1 MLDACAPAASRSRR
15 RLAAVLAAALGTVLL
30 VALPAA
36 PASAATT
43 LSPNWDSRLLV
54 LINQARSKAGLPVVA
69 LWTSLS
75 AQSASWSS
83 RNASR
88 DQLAHDP
95 SYASKAGTTC
105 GVSVARENV
114 AYTTGSADSMFRA
127 YMNSPGHR
135 ANILSRDTQFVG
147 LGTVAAPWAAHPSIV
162 MHWNTM
168 RFVGGSCPKSSA
180 VTSTTPTTIT
190 LAPMSTPA
198 TTGKSFTMRAA
209 LAAPP
214 GPSRTATLTF
224 TSARTGKVT
233 ITKTV
238 TLQPS
243 TTHRT
248 WYRGAVWVAQSEP
261 GTWRIRYAGRT
272 LSGGTGDT
280 ASSRAVKVLV
290 R

>member
-1 MLDACAPAASRSRR
+1 MPVRPLRP
-15 RLAAVLAAALGTVLL
+15 LAVALAAALGAVLL
-30 VALPAA
+30 VAVPAA

-43 LSPNWDSRLLV
+43 ISPSWDSRLLV

-69 LWTSLS
+69 LWTPVSTQA
-75 AQSASWSS
+75 AQWSS

-95 SYASKAGTTC
+95 SYASDAGKVC

-114 AYTTGSADSMFRA
+114 AYTTGSADSMFNA

-168 RFVGGSCPKSSA
+168 RFIGGSCPKSSN
-180 VTSTTPTTIT
+180 VTSSTTTTIT

-198 TTGKSFTMRAA
+198 TKGKPFTMRAA
-209 LAAPP
+209 LAAPA
-214 GPSRTATLTF
+214 GPYRYAALTF
-224 TSARTGKVT
+224 TSSRTGVTTFVKT
-233 ITKTV
+233 ITLK
-238 TLQPS
+238 PG
-243 TTHRT
+243 TTHTT
-248 WYRGAVWVAQSEP
+248 WYRGAVSVTQKES

-272 LSGGTGDT
+272 LSGGKADL
-280 ASSRAVKVLV
+280 ASSRSVKVV
-290 R
+290 AR